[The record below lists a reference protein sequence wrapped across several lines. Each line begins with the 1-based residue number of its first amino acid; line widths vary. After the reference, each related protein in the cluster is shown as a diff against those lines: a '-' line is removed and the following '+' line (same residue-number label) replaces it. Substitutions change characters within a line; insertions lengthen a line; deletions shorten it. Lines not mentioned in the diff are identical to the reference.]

1 MLLFVFLAFY
11 QPFVCPSCNE
21 AQSRVD
27 FMVHNVPWRDLRTPS
42 YELDVMDREGDWCV
56 ARVVR
61 SNPVTRSVTFHYV
74 GWGRNFDEE
83 IPFEDLVG
91 RVRLATAESTLGFG
105 RGAKRTAIVARPDM
119 PDAQQQQQQEEQKQ
133 QRPQQDVR
141 IEIVMP
147 VTPPKSP
154 PGESRGK
161 ANVLGILTADA
172 QVVSADAAA
181 LSCKLCGGAQHDALT
196 GRLVFVSV
204 QMVRMACVC
213 GLFAEIRCRDG
224 YTRGARCGRQR
235 CTSARTAR
243 WRPFRRHWRAASQW
257 YAPINMSCLFAKY
270 VFCSAVL
277 SAKRPVRRSD
287 AVRAAARHLSTS
299 LAPWCVFSLSFLCIR
314 LHKFTFP
321 AERVRLL
328 RRQDDILFE
337 PPARRPRF

>member
-1 MLLFVFLAFY
+1 
-11 QPFVCPSCNE
+11 
-21 AQSRVD
+21 
-27 FMVHNVPWRDLRTPS
+27 MVHNVPWRDLRTPS

-119 PDAQQQQQQEEQKQ
+119 TGAQQQEEQKQ

-172 QVVSADAAA
+172 QVVNADAAA

-204 QMVRMACVC
+204 QNVRMACFFVV
-213 GLFAEIRCRDG
+213 GIADKRCRDG
-224 YTRGARCGRQR
+224 YTRGVLCGRQR

-243 WRPFRRHWRAASQW
+243 WRPSLLHLRAASQW
-257 YAPINMSCLFAKY
+257 YAPMNMSRLFAKY

-277 SAKRPVRRSD
+277 YAKRPARRSD
-287 AVRAAARHLSTS
+287 AAPAAARHLSIS
-299 LAPWCVFSLSFLCIR
+299 PVPWCVFSTPFLC
-314 LHKFTFP
+314 
-321 AERVRLL
+321 LL
-328 RRQDDILFE
+328 T
-337 PPARRPRF
+337 